1 MVYMA
6 LPDGII
12 MLEIKNISIF
22 KNAYVFLKLDMFLIS
37 CIIIP
42 SGNAI

>member
-22 KNAYVFLKLDMFLIS
+22 KKTYVFFYNPKKE
-37 CIIIP
+37 
-42 SGNAI
+42 GK